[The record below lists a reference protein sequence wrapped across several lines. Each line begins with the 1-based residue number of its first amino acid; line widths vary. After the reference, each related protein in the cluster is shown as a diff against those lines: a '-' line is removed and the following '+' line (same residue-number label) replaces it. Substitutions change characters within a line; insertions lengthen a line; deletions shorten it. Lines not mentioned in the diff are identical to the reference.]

1 MEWLAVLL
9 LFGSTGIVW
18 SGFSFIIIII
28 AYTSYAFKP
37 NHYMPY

>member
-18 SGFSFIIIII
+18 SGFSFIIII